1 MNSKNINQE
10 RLLKIILAPH
20 ISEKATYLG
29 EKNNQSIFRVVKDA
43 TKQEI
48 KSAVELIWKEQK
60 IEVKKVQ
67 TINVK
72 GKQKRFGRFMGKRS
86 DWKKAI
92 VNIKQGQELNFTN
105 FVNIEAK

>member
-1 MNSKNINQE
+1 MRKLNNVQE

-20 ISEKATYLG
+20 ISEKATFVG
-29 EKNNQSIFRVVKDA
+29 EKNNQTIFRVLPDA

-48 KSAVELIWKEQK
+48 KDAIELLWKEQK
-60 IEVKKVQ
+60 IEVKNVQ

-72 GKQKRFGRFMGKRS
+72 GKRKRVGRFMGRRS

-92 VNIKQGQELNFTN
+92 ISIEKGQELNFNN
-105 FVNIEAK
+105 FSNTEVR

>member
-1 MNSKNINQE
+1 MRKLNNNQE

-20 ISEKATYLG
+20 ISEKATYIG
-29 EKNNQSIFRVVKDA
+29 EKNNQTIFRVLPDA

-48 KSAVELIWKEQK
+48 KDAIELLWKEQK
-60 IEVKKVQ
+60 IEVKNIQ

-72 GKQKRFGRFMGKRS
+72 GKRKRVGRFMGRRS

-92 VNIKQGQELNFTN
+92 ISIEKGQELNFTN
-105 FVNIEAK
+105 FSNAEVE